1 MILVHPFLVIS
12 CSFTNQVL
20 SQLDT
25 RKKWK
30 ETKAF
35 KKDAY
40 LHPKELDKKAT
51 CLHPSALGAE
61 LTTLTKQELQVVTMD
76 DVVGDIDLFTSTTGD
91 FDIITVEHIENVI
104 NNAML
109 SNIGHCANKIDMAG
123 LEKLQLQSIKVKNI
137 KPQVGCFVWAVLPGI
152 LTCYVLLLHQPGT
165 HPA

>member
-25 RKKWK
+25 LKKWK

-91 FDIITVEHIENVI
+91 FDIITVEHIENMI
-104 NNAML
+104 NNSKL
-109 SNIGHCANKIDMAG
+109 SYIGHCANKIDMAG
-123 LEKLQLQSIKVKNI
+123 LEKLQSIKVKNI
-137 KPQVGCFVWAVLPGI
+137 KPQVDCFVWGCAARYPH
-152 LTCYVLLLHQPGT
+152 LLCLAAPPT
-165 HPA
+165 R